1 MGKEI
6 IDVVETVSTAKDVEP
21 EILFDAI
28 ESAIATA
35 TKRDYSMNID
45 TKVKIDRNT
54 GDYRT
59 YRRWLVFADD
69 SRDLEDPDIELRMID
84 ALEINKSA
92 QPGEY
97 VEQEI
102 ESIDFGRIGA
112 QIAKQVIVQ
121 KIREAEKQIT

>member
-35 TKRDYSMNID
+35 TKRDYSINID
-45 TKVKIDRNT
+45 AKVKIDRNT
-54 GDYRT
+54 GDYKT
-59 YRRWLVFADD
+59 YRRWLVFDDD

-102 ESIDFGRIGA
+102 ESIDFGRIA
-112 QIAKQVIVQ
+112 SINN
-121 KIREAEKQIT
+121 